1 MSGCGALL
9 SKLSALVR
17 LTSTAFMM
25 RTKPTYDLPVVTNL
39 KRKAE
44 TDVPTCMNG
53 RPTKRHQFIDDSL
66 IEGFSKLLSQRY
78 LDELPQEIL
87 LNIFQHF
94 AEPWVLTDELA
105 DWEVYK
111 LDRESRIRQQTLIAL
126 TKTCRRFN
134 APATSIL
141 YRCAHLSKHISVQ
154 YFVRTLQTQPDL
166 AVLVKQVSCPQEVL
180 MSVAYTFF
188 RPREDEDAPAAPL
201 IHKFSPPIG
210 ITRRTAE
217 PLQYYNTYCG
227 VSVNRGYLHFILS
240 RITGIRALSVTFY
253 NPWHHIY
260 PLSSLP
266 LEHLSRLRIA
276 MHHQPE
282 VHLPDGNSHHSILEW
297 LSRSALGR
305 YRALRHLELVH
316 PRGTW
321 IAHLVDVKTTTES
334 GTTTIEKYV
343 ESLTTLRRVGG
354 GYSEWELLSLE
365 RDIFSPAHFRTLDYA
380 GQSRRCSGR
389 CSTIQP
395 SGWNLNRF
403 LSTAGRRITTLS
415 LDWEHVHPQL
425 NQLGP
430 AGVLTSLPLLTSLT
444 HLTVSMQV
452 LFQQHHTFSNELQTI
467 LADPEAELPRLL
479 PPSLRVLRIS
489 EFMLGVLRPGD
500 PGAEA
505 RSVARYNSLL
515 YDFVEALR
523 AYWLDARAD
532 RELWFRYCLKLDRH
546 PRVANELSRGALRW
560 LISPQRHQDVGREFA
575 RVTRMTPD
583 FAAFVRQRNASE

>member
-1 MSGCGALL
+1 M
-9 SKLSALVR
+9 SALVQP
-17 LTSTAFMM
+17 TSTAFMM
-25 RTKPTYDLPVVTNL
+25 RTKPTYHLPVVGNL
-39 KRKAE
+39 KRKAD

-53 RPTKRHQFIDDSL
+53 RPTKRHQVVDDSL

-94 AEPWVLTDELA
+94 AEPWVLADELA

-134 APATSIL
+134 QPATSIL
-141 YRCAHLSKHISVQ
+141 YRCAHLSTHISAQ
-154 YFVRTLQTQPDL
+154 HFIRSLQIQPGL
-166 AVLVKQVSCPQEVL
+166 AELVKQVSCPQEVL

-188 RPREDEDAPAAPL
+188 RPREDEDAPAAAP
-201 IHKFSPPIG
+201 IHKFSPRIG
-210 ITRRTAE
+210 ISRRTAE
-217 PLQYYNTYCG
+217 PLQYYNTYCR
-227 VSVNRGYLHFILS
+227 VSVHRGFLHFILS
-240 RITGIRALSVTFY
+240 RIPGIRALSVTFY
-253 NPWHHIY
+253 NQWHHNY
-260 PLSSLP
+260 PLSPEP

-276 MHHQPE
+276 MHQQPE
-282 VHLPDGNSHHSILEW
+282 VHLPDGSSHHSILAW

-305 YRALRHLELVH
+305 YRALRQLELVH

-321 IAHLVDVKTTTES
+321 IAHLVDVKTTAES
-334 GTTTIEKYV
+334 GSSAIEKYV
-343 ESLTTLRRVGG
+343 GSLTTLGRVGG

-365 RDIFSPAHFRTLDYA
+365 RDIFSPVHFRTLDYA

-403 LSTAGRRITTLS
+403 LATTGRRITALS

-430 AGVLTSLPLLTSLT
+430 AGVLTSLPLLTSLA

-452 LFQQHHTFSNELQTI
+452 LFQQHHTFFNELQTI
-467 LADPEAELPRLL
+467 LADPEAELPRIL
-479 PPSLRVLRIS
+479 PPSLRALRIS
-489 EFMLGVLRPGD
+489 DFMLGVLRPGD
-500 PGAEA
+500 PGAED

-515 YDFVEALR
+515 YGFVEALR
-523 AYWLDARAD
+523 ACWLDARAD

-546 PRVANELSRGALRW
+546 PRMADEKSRKALRG

-575 RVTRMTPD
+575 RVTRMPPD
-583 FAAFVRQRNASE
+583 FAAIVRQRNLLGCFWLAS